1 MHSSFDVGLG
11 GYKWIDSGRHGVCV
25 YLYVYVCVFVVYWG
39 CVSLSEVELKE
50 ELIEDHNTTCA
61 VFVD

>member
-1 MHSSFDVGLG
+1 MRSSFDVGLG

-39 CVSLSEVELKE
+39 CVSLSEVERRA
-50 ELIEDHNTTCA
+50 D
-61 VFVD
+61 